1 MAGKISSLKQ
11 MTLDV
16 GETVADHL
24 KGDLSVN
31 ENFTRY
37 SKKVKEVPF
46 RANIE
51 FLKLVKYT
59 RSYLKEIESPVFIAQ
74 GRQDELVP
82 HRTAHY
88 LDKEIGSKEKDIVF
102 FEQSIHFICWCEV
115 IDILKSMVYKF
126 HTSLT

>member
-37 SKKVKEVPF
+37 SKKVKEIPF

-59 RSYLKEIESPVFIAQ
+59 RTYLKEIESPVFIAQ

-82 HRTAHY
+82 HRTAQY
-88 LDKEIGSKEKDIVF
+88 LDKEIGSKEIGRA
-102 FEQSIHFICWCEV
+102 
-115 IDILKSMVYKF
+115 
-126 HTSLT
+126 TSRERVEITNQVEAIKKLCTTT